1 MLAACFGVVEASG
14 IVGGVLIIDASTRS
28 SRPLGGGG
36 EEAVMVWL
44 FVGLCRLAGSH
55 DHQQPPFAS
64 VNVVT
69 PKRLGKVK
77 TARLDKSQLRHV
89 STENCLSTFTR
100 PCSFQF
106 VLRKVGQTRVAVAA
120 TQLSAPSRLKA
131 DLQPR
136 HRLTNKTTQQHNSN
150 NAAVSRQETSTL
162 IGGAFLC

>member
-28 SRPLGGGG
+28 SRPLGGDG

-77 TARLDKSQLRHV
+77 TARLDKSQL
-89 STENCLSTFTR
+89 
-100 PCSFQF
+100 
-106 VLRKVGQTRVAVAA
+106 
-120 TQLSAPSRLKA
+120 
-131 DLQPR
+131 
-136 HRLTNKTTQQHNSN
+136 
-150 NAAVSRQETSTL
+150 
-162 IGGAFLC
+162 